1 MLNSLPLESTG
12 CQIEGMT
19 ISKLP
24 AVGIAF
30 VILALGVGIGRFATP
45 TKVLER
51 DRIVTSERDTELTW
65 HTYVG
70 NTENRVQTQTRWQTI
85 TKWEK
90 DGSVT
95 QTQVAA
101 QATNT
106 ETKTAVAENSG
117 TIKERI
123 VEKIIEHERLVESKK
138 PDWALIGR
146 AGLAFDNLKP
156 VYGVEIQRRIL
167 GPILLGLWAQG
178 STFGRAGSAGG
189 LTVGFTF

>member
-1 MLNSLPLESTG
+1 
-12 CQIEGMT
+12 MT
-19 ISKLP
+19 ISKLT
-24 AVGIAF
+24 AAGVALA
-30 VILALGVGIGRFATP
+30 ILALGIGIGRFATP
-45 TKVLER
+45 TKILER

-65 HTYVG
+65 HAYVG
-70 NTENRVQTQTRWQTI
+70 KTESRIQTETKWHTI

-117 TIKERI
+117 AVKERV
-123 VEKIIEHERLVESKK
+123 VEKIVEHERLVESKK
-138 PDWALIGR
+138 PDWALMGR
-146 AGLAFDNLKP
+146 VGLAFDSLRP
-156 VYGVEIQRRIL
+156 VYGAEIQRRIL
-167 GPILLGLWAQG
+167 GPVSVGLWAQG

-189 LTVGFTF
+189 LSVGFTF